1 LNQEGSPALPEQSN
15 PAQGQQAEANTTQPE
30 QQTAPIQEKSDQQ
43 NMPITDQPG
52 ASAVTKDV
60 YVVNQPV
67 EMRSQQLV
75 ELPNGDFIAFSN
87 QMTLGDAI
95 TSAGLFLILAF
106 LVLQWLLKLSTGR
119 G

>member
-1 LNQEGSPALPEQSN
+1 MNQDEAPAQPETSN
-15 PAQGQQAEANTTQPE
+15 PAQEVHTNSVKPDTAIQQPNPQQAEPIIVQQQPE
-30 QQTAPIQEKSDQQ
+30 AP
-43 NMPITDQPG
+43 
-52 ASAVTKDV
+52 AVMRDV
-60 YVVNQPV
+60 YVVNQPL
-67 EMRSQQLV
+67 ELRSQQLV

-87 QMTLGDAI
+87 EMTLGDAI